1 MRLALMFVPGRC
13 RNTETCFRGIGW
25 PEPPPPPPRQ
35 HTTYTE
41 VELLVFSLRRVVPRP
56 APSGGTIKHPHTTPG
71 TKLIASI
78 RVQHK
83 TSYLYAYWRRTTEK
97 RGYTPT
103 NRPAMFDG
111 LQ

>member
-1 MRLALMFVPGRC
+1 MAG
-13 RNTETCFRGIGW
+13 T
-25 PEPPPPPPRQ
+25 PPRQ
-35 HTTYTE
+35 HATYTE